1 MTDDRAQTDETERD
15 LRLELMRL
23 DREIKLLSV
32 RRMDQQLV
40 YEPIKLLLLSVGFA
54 GALVALLIFFR

>member
-1 MTDDRAQTDETERD
+1 MNADRAQTNETERD

-40 YEPIKLLLLSVGFA
+40 YEPIKLLLLAVGFA
-54 GALVALLIFFR
+54 GALVALLIFFG